1 MISISTFPFLLKQAL
16 RTTHK
21 MNRRQLSV
29 RSARSQLAEGQDT
42 TLTKQLQSSLTPV
55 SEDPIGRHMVP
66 IRICRSNMHI
76 HKIRRKSLKK
86 KKKKIGFRVHFLK
99 LCHQS
104 IIDILTSQDHPV
116 RCTPTAQKNGL
127 ILRKIKGFHICVSTQ
142 AEQICKGTLQS
153 VH

>member
-86 KKKKIGFRVHFLK
+86 KKKKDWVQSTFSQIVPPKYHRYPDISGPPCQMYTHSTEKWSHFKKNKRLSY
-99 LCHQS
+99 LCVYTS
-104 IIDILTSQDHPV
+104 RIDM
-116 RCTPTAQKNGL
+116 
-127 ILRKIKGFHICVSTQ
+127 
-142 AEQICKGTLQS
+142 
-153 VH
+153 